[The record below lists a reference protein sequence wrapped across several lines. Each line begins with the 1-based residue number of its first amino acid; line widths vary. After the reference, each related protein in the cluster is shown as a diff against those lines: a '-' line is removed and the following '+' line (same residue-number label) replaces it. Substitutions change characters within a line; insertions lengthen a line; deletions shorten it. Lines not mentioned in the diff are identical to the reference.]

1 MTTDRDIWTDEQLL
15 LTAEEAA
22 KALSV
27 GRTTLYALIKEGK
40 LRSVHIGRSC
50 RLTRAELVR
59 YVERLDRPASEPT
72 PLRPRRRAESA
83 ATQAGLFEAGRN
95 PDDAA

>member
-1 MTTDRDIWTDEQLL
+1 MADDRQWTDERLL

-22 KALSV
+22 EALSV

-50 RLTRAELVR
+50 RLHPGRVAAVR
-59 YVERLDRPASEPT
+59 QPA
-72 PLRPRRRAESA
+72 
-83 ATQAGLFEAGRN
+83 
-95 PDDAA
+95 